1 MSIIMD
7 GMDQN
12 HCRVP
17 YLGSQSKF
25 GSPLDQG
32 ITGIKEHGVGFFI
45 YRTVGNVKNKS
56 ADFSIYCI
64 LSHLELWLQRH
75 KCFPEGLFIQLEA
88 NAD

>member
-12 HCRVP
+12 HCQVP

-32 ITGIKEHGVGFFI
+32 ITGIKEHGVGFYT

-56 ADFSIYCI
+56 ANF
-64 LSHLELWLQRH
+64 
-75 KCFPEGLFIQLEA
+75 
-88 NAD
+88 